1 MKKALFALCS
11 SLVLCLAMSGSSFAD
26 EPALNAP
33 DVVKALDE
41 NRMKFDLQHKNKAM
55 TIHGDVA
62 KIEEKQG
69 KYILSL
75 SNGEKIPNPFKV
87 IECSFDKPDELLE
100 LKTGDSVS
108 VSGTYKGKQ
117 SFELGAMTLF
127 KCKLVK

>member
-11 SLVLCLAMSGSSFAD
+11 SMVLCVAMSGSSFAD

-41 NRMKFDLQHKNKAM
+41 NRMKFDLQHKNKAI
-55 TIHGDVA
+55 TIHGEVA

>member
-1 MKKALFALCS
+1 MRKALFALCS
-11 SLVLCLAMSGSSFAD
+11 SMVLCVAISGSSFAD

-55 TIHGDVA
+55 TIHGEVA